1 KNSSSL
7 TDVFTRQDLNSGKI
21 EGICSVQDA
30 KEKVIVELKADIKTK
45 TFQKIL
51 QFLYTGTPRLSDDAE
66 TEELHEVKRVAKIFK
81 MAELVT
87 ICENIEREEEFLNPS
102 IGTFLNDAVGAKMKN
117 MFLNKESAC
126 DVVFVVDGQKVYAH
140 KAVLTARSD
149 VMAAMFSGSFKE
161 SQAADIKEVPVPNA
175 TLENF
180 MALLEYLYCD
190 HAPLEDCNDLIGV
203 LKLADENCQ
212 TRLVNMCELYIS
224 KEVDR
229 ACSNRIEKAE
239 IDVVGLLN
247 TAKILNAKQ
256 LADFCRHF
264 ISTNYDA
271 FSRRKEFS
279 ALESS
284 DRKYVQ
290 KNRWPPVSYLKE
302 LEAFEKEVNKKGE
315 ECAVM

>member
-1 KNSSSL
+1 MSPQRLCGEFSSQPRMYTFVTKNSSSL

-126 DVVFVVDGQKVYAH
+126 DVVFVVDGK
-140 KAVLTARSD
+140 T
-149 VMAAMFSGSFKE
+149 
-161 SQAADIKEVPVPNA
+161 
-175 TLENF
+175 
-180 MALLEYLYCD
+180 
-190 HAPLEDCNDLIGV
+190 
-203 LKLADENCQ
+203 
-212 TRLVNMCELYIS
+212 
-224 KEVDR
+224 
-229 ACSNRIEKAE
+229 E
-239 IDVVGLLN
+239 I
-247 TAKILNAKQ
+247 
-256 LADFCRHF
+256 
-264 ISTNYDA
+264 
-271 FSRRKEFS
+271 
-279 ALESS
+279 
-284 DRKYVQ
+284 
-290 KNRWPPVSYLKE
+290 
-302 LEAFEKEVNKKGE
+302 
-315 ECAVM
+315 